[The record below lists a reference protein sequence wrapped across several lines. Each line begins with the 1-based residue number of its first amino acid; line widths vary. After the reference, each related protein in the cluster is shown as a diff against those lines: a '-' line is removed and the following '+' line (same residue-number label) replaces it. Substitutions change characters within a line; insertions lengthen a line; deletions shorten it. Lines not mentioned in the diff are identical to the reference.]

1 MAFTAPVLN
10 ARCRHPRILYTIS
23 RGGIIGAAVHGGFMG
38 SWDSFH
44 IIVAIGIVI
53 GVVALWEIRSV
64 LGSVFDR
71 LMRLESA
78 IDKLRF
84 ANETEITNL
93 REELAAGIGESNQ
106 ELREILS
113 KLESVIPS
121 TPSDPP

>member
-1 MAFTAPVLN
+1 
-10 ARCRHPRILYTIS
+10 
-23 RGGIIGAAVHGGFMG
+23 MG